1 MGRNEDIEEIRALT
15 RGIRIEQPVATQVVN
30 VSG

>member
-1 MGRNEDIEEIRALT
+1 MGRNEEIRALT